1 MTGSLE
7 PISSVQ
13 FTSCH
18 FWKLFIPRRHP
29 HKMFFPYTQ
38 AALMLVERGADL
50 YQIDRAVTKFGMP
63 MGPFRL
69 CDLVG
74 FGVAIATGTQ
84 FIENF
89 PERTYKSMLIPI
101 MQEDKRAGEATRKG
115 FYVYNDKRMA
125 SLDPEIKKIV
135 QKAREISCV
144 NVNPKLMKLSDK
156 DILEMVFFPM
166 VNDACRVL
174 AEGIAVK
181 ASDLDIAA
189 VMGMGFPPYRG
200 GIMLWADSLGSKYI
214 CSKLEV

>member
-63 MGPFRL
+63 MGLFKYTNTL

-89 PERTYKSMLIPI
+89 PERTYKSTLIPI
-101 MQEDKRAGEATRKG
+101 MQEDKR
-115 FYVYNDKRMA
+115 
-125 SLDPEIKKIV
+125 
-135 QKAREISCV
+135 
-144 NVNPKLMKLSDK
+144 
-156 DILEMVFFPM
+156 
-166 VNDACRVL
+166 
-174 AEGIAVK
+174 AVK

-189 VMGMGFPPYRG
+189 VMGMGFPPYSFVVSS
-200 GIMLWADSLGSKYI
+200 DSNSLGSKYI
-214 CSKLEV
+214 CSKLEEWSNVYDGGFFKPCAYLAERATKGVLPVRILKLIWVL